1 MEQTTQVND
10 QYSGRSVSVE
20 DVIYPTTSD
29 EVRNLV
35 LRASAMK
42 KPLYFVSGGR
52 NWGYGSG
59 LPVQDGST
67 LISLEKMNQIISYDR
82 ELGVIEI
89 EPGVTQGQLERY
101 LDENGLNYYVPNT
114 GAGPDGTIVGNALER
129 GFGMAPIENHAQG
142 LLCVDGFLADG
153 TPYQS
158 ALSEVNPKL
167 GSCFPMG
174 IGPSLDAFIPQSS
187 WLVVTKAKVQLIRRT
202 EVCDVM
208 ILPFARHE
216 FGQVADLLQQLSARI
231 DLPTGGFK
239 ILNQR
244 QLQHTLNDLPD
255 VVRRFTP
262 RSDWTLA
269 FFIRSSKRLRR
280 PIYSEV
286 AQIIKDL
293 KFDQHCSRWS
303 DGKIGRAQ
311 KLVSLLPSSWRSLLQ
326 TPLID
331 LAELHRLGDGRTSMI
346 GHKILKPEHGLLW
359 LSPLCPLS
367 SKDIGA
373 LTRIVDRWERMSADN
388 KLPFQI
394 ATQTWTVLNQRTIA
408 LVLPLLF
415 PLGTPLDFIHKSYT
429 HMLEELRQHGFSP
442 YRFPSDTMP
451 YVTEMIAPRYFS
463 LIQRIENALDPDRV
477 INAHRY
483 HA

>member
-1 MEQTTQVND
+1 MVETTQVND
-10 QYSGRSVSVE
+10 QYSGRSMAVE
-20 DVIYPTTSD
+20 NVLTPTTSA
-29 EVRNLV
+29 EVREIV
-35 LRASAMK
+35 LNAAALK

-59 LPVQDGST
+59 LPIQSGST
-67 LISLEKMNQIISYDR
+67 LISLEKMNQIISFDR

-129 GFGMAPIENHAQG
+129 GFGIAPIENHAQG

-158 ALSEVNPKL
+158 ALSEVSAKL

-174 IGPSLDAFIPQSS
+174 IGPSLDGFIAQSS
-187 WLVVTKAKVQLIRRT
+187 WLAVTSAKVQLIKRT
-202 EVCDVM
+202 ETCDLM
-208 ILPFARHE
+208 ILPFADHE
-216 FGQVADLLQQLSARI
+216 WNLIASLLQQLSSRV

-244 QLQHTLNDLPD
+244 QLQHTLSGLPK
-255 VVRRFTP
+255 VVRRLTP
-262 RSDWTLA
+262 RSNWTLA
-269 FFIRSSKRLRR
+269 FFVRSSKRLRR

-286 AQIIKDL
+286 TQIIKDL
-293 KFDQHCSRWS
+293 KFDEHCSRWS
-303 DGKIGRAQ
+303 HGKIEQAK
-311 KLVSLLPSSWRSLLQ
+311 KLVSLLPSSWRNLLQ

-331 LAELHRLGDGRTSMI
+331 LAELHRLGNGRTSMV

-373 LTRIVDRWERMSADN
+373 LNQIVDRWEQMSAE
-388 KLPFQI
+388 KKRPFQI

-415 PLGTPLDFIHKSYT
+415 PLDTPLETIQMTYV
-429 HMLEELRQHGFSP
+429 HMLEDLRQQGFSP

-451 YVTEMIAPRYFS
+451 YVTETIAPRYFS